1 MHLLKLLTSKQ
12 VKQMR
17 VFGRLLVFGGRGST
31 ARALGHEPV
40 LAQEEHEGL
49 LAEDFIAKRQ

>member
-1 MHLLKLLTSKQ
+1 
-12 VKQMR
+12 MR